1 MMCGRFALYASAEK
15 VKLQF
20 NIDLIVELAP
30 RFNIAPSQEII
41 VLLQTDDGE
50 LHADHFRWGLIP
62 HFARDPKAFP
72 SLINARSETVA
83 TKPAFRNSLK
93 SKRGIIIMNGYFEWL
108 HTNTLK
114 QPYYISRKDEALLAI
129 AALWETWASPNGEVV
144 HSCCM
149 ITSPANQLTEQFH
162 NRMPVILSEEAQNIW
177 LENNYIPDRITSILT
192 SYPSNDLICYPVTT
206 KMNNWRYDHSDAVKQ
221 SPRVK

>member
-1 MMCGRFALYASAEK
+1 MCGRFALYASAEK
-15 VKLQF
+15 IKLQF
-20 NIDLIVELAP
+20 NVDLMIQLAP

-50 LHADHFRWGLIP
+50 LHADHFQWGLIP
-62 HFARDPKAFP
+62 HFAKDPKAFP
-72 SLINARSETVA
+72 SLINARAETVA
-83 TKPAFRNSLK
+83 TKPAFRNSFK

-108 HTNTLK
+108 HTNTVK
-114 QPYYISRKDEALLAI
+114 QPYYISRKDKELLAI
-129 AALWETWASPNGEVV
+129 AALWETWASPDGEVV

-177 LENNYIPDRITSILT
+177 LDNNYSQDRLNAILI
-192 SYPSNDLICYPVTT
+192 SHPSNDLICYPVTT
-206 KMNNWRYDHSDAVKQ
+206 KMNNWRYKGNDAVD
-221 SPRVK
+221 PLP